1 MEALGGG
8 GGEGFGL
15 GTLLAGLASAA
26 FVVFVGYKISKK
38 REELRDTIQLLTNE
52 QTDFVDKL
60 ESLVET
66 GKLQP
71 SA

>member
-1 MEALGGG
+1 MEALGA

-26 FVVFVGYKISKK
+26 FVVFVGYKLQKK
-38 REELRDTIQLLTNE
+38 REELRDTIQLMTNE
-52 QTDFVDKL
+52 QGDFVDKL
-60 ESLVET
+60 ELLVET
-66 GKLQP
+66 GRLQP